1 MANVDDTVLEMPVSP
16 ADGLMPAYHLV
27 ADWLRAET
35 AGLSDE
41 QLDLADHSPERE
53 WMWWSIR
60 QQVSHIAW
68 DALVFTHRRCSH
80 LLWPQGDIPEPIP
93 WADLHLGPHAK
104 ADRLLEDPPHHD
116 LADLFGYVDL
126 GLGWLARLV
135 ADQPIE
141 ALRADVASVRAT
153 YFWQYVITTL
163 PRGAGPDPDRPG
175 FLRYQLEASLWM
187 VFYETL
193 AHVRT
198 VQRLKAHQGLP
209 LALTIPRVGYL
220 RLPEYWGETDANGP
234 SMRRIPV
241 PSAG

>member
-1 MANVDDTVLEMPVSP
+1 MANVDRNVIEMPDDP
-16 ADGLMPAYHLV
+16 APGLMPPYRRV

-35 AGLSDE
+35 DGLTDA
-41 QLDLADHSPERE
+41 QLDVADRSPERE

-68 DALVFTHRRCSH
+68 DALVFTHRRCGH
-80 LLWPQGDIPEPIP
+80 LLWPDGNAPEPIP
-93 WADLHLGPHAK
+93 WADLHLGPNAK
-104 ADRLLEDPPHHD
+104 ADRLLEDPPHHTLD
-116 LADLFGYVDL
+116 DLFSYVDL
-126 GLGWLARLV
+126 GLGWLDQLV
-135 ADQPIE
+135 TTQPID

-163 PRGAGPDPDRPG
+163 PRGAGPDPERPG

-198 VQRLKAHQGLP
+198 VQRLKSFQGLA
-209 LALTIPRVGYL
+209 LAVELPRVGYL
-220 RLPEYWGETDANGP
+220 RLPEYWGDTNANGP
-234 SMRRIPV
+234 SMKRIPI
-241 PSAG
+241 P